1 MDELVKLNSRPE
13 FREYMSV
20 EEDERKIH
28 NSLLQSS
35 YNEGKTDGKLE
46 GIQEGIKEGIQEGIK
61 EGIQEGKKEEKRS
74 LAINLLKENIDINII
89 SRTTGLSIEQ
99 LLELKD
105 INK

>member
-1 MDELVKLNSRPE
+1 MDELVKLNSKPE

-46 GIQEGIKEGIQEGIK
+46 GIQEG
-61 EGIQEGKKEEKRS
+61 KKEEKIS